1 MSEVTYLEAIRQAM
15 WEEMERDPRVI
26 LLGED
31 VGLYG
36 GAFKVTAGFLEKFGR
51 DRVIDTPI
59 SEEGYTGVAI
69 GAAQTNLQASE
80 DMLVSA
86 LADNGAV
93 QLRIEVQQAQQ
104 QSRGDN
110 LVALVQSETAA
121 DLPDSIVR
129 LNQAQTAY
137 QAALQS
143 AANIMR
149 ISLLDYIK

>member
-1 MSEVTYLEAIRQAM
+1 LRAADGTAIATSQS
-15 WEEMERDPRVI
+15 D
-26 LLGED
+26 
-31 VGLYG
+31 
-36 GAFKVTAGFLEKFGR
+36 
-51 DRVIDTPI
+51 
-59 SEEGYTGVAI
+59 
-69 GAAQTNLQASE
+69 LQASE
-80 DMLVSA
+80 DMLVAA

-93 QLRIEVQQAQQ
+93 QLRIEVQQTQQ

-110 LVALVQSETAA
+110 LVSLVQSETAV